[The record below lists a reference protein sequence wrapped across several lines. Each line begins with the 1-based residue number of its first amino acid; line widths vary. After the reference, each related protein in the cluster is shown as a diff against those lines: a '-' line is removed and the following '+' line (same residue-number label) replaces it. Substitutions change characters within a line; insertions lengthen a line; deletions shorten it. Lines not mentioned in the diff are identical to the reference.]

1 MLHCSPRQRKEPLN
15 TLFFSLPQIYLYRAA
30 STHKVP
36 AFIPFFAY
44 SVLEFVER
52 NFFPHPPP
60 CSRDF
65 WEPPPPL
72 PPLSL
77 SRLWTVGSE
86 AARGASSRR
95 SLAASGGLQAFTRQV
110 WESLHFSPRHSPP
123 TPTTQPE
130 LDVLMKRPVIWLSGG
145 TPWIYHHQARQQR
158 RDTHQAPTNTTT
170 NTTTA
175 KTTTTT
181 SGIYASKVA
190 GEKTWR
196 L

>member
-15 TLFFSLPQIYLYRAA
+15 TLFFLSPSNIFISSGIDSQSPRFYSIFRLLGFGICRTELFPSPPLLVLGTFGSRRRRRRFLSLGYGQSAARLRGERAA
-30 STHKVP
+30 ADH
-36 AFIPFFAY
+36 
-44 SVLEFVER
+44 
-52 NFFPHPPP
+52 
-60 CSRDF
+60 
-65 WEPPPPL
+65 
-72 PPLSL
+72 SL
-77 SRLWTVGSE
+77 
-86 AARGASSRR
+86 
-95 SLAASGGLQAFTRQV
+95 LAAVTSVHSQV
-110 WESLHFSPRHSPP
+110 WESLHFSPQPLTP

-170 NTTTA
+170 NTTT
-175 KTTTTT
+175 KTTT

>member
-15 TLFFSLPQIYLYRAA
+15 TLFFSPSNIFISSGIDSQSPRFYSIFRLLGFGICRTELFPSPPLLVLGTFGSRRRFLSLGYGQSAARLRGERAA
-30 STHKVP
+30 ADHSLLAAVT
-36 AFIPFFAY
+36 
-44 SVLEFVER
+44 SVHSPSLGVASFL
-52 NFFPHPPP
+52 
-60 CSRDF
+60 S
-65 WEPPPPL
+65 PPL
-72 PPLSL
+72 
-77 SRLWTVGSE
+77 T
-86 AARGASSRR
+86 
-95 SLAASGGLQAFTRQV
+95 
-110 WESLHFSPRHSPP
+110 P

-170 NTTTA
+170 KTA
-175 KTTTTT
+175 TTT